1 MSMVSTVS
9 SSTSLDSMAQRG
21 TLMMIEGSTAMVAFS
36 MDESMRLIII

>member
-1 MSMVSTVS
+1 MRIS
-9 SSTSLDSMAQRG
+9 